1 MKFAHLGD
9 CHLGGWR
16 YPELQELNMQSF
28 SMAIDLCIKEGV
40 DFVLIVGDLFDSPY
54 PSIEVLKQTFLEFR
68 KLKQAK
74 IPSYI
79 IAGSHDYSVS
89 GKTFLD
95 VLEYAGFCK
104 NVYNAEIRKKQ
115 GIGNK
120 SNSENKEITEILLN
134 PVIEK
139 NIAIY
144 GYPGRKSSLEVRDL
158 KKIKLQDS
166 PFFKILML
174 HTSIT
179 DAIGN
184 LPVES
189 INISNLPIANYY
201 ALGHL
206 HIKYCKGNVVYSGP
220 IFPNNFQELEEL
232 KQGMFYIIE
241 TAAKAFDYSELK
253 PRRVDLKIKD
263 VIVFDI
269 QIRDTLSATEYIIS
283 ELNKKNLEDK
293 IVLLKIR
300 GILDKGKTSDI
311 KFADIETF
319 AKEKGA
325 FVILKSTSKLKI
337 ETSEIKIETDNMDR
351 LEDEII
357 EKFIVENPSE
367 FNERIQTLI
376 NALNTEKKE
385 DEKNLIFQERFLG
398 EIKKILN
405 Y

>member
-28 SMAIDLCIKEGV
+28 SMAIDICIKEKV
-40 DFVLIVGDLFDSPY
+40 DFVLIAGDLFDSPY
-54 PSIEVLKQTFLEFR
+54 PSIKILKQTFLEFR
-68 KLKQAK
+68 KLKEAK
-74 IPSYI
+74 IPCYL
-79 IAGSHDYSVS
+79 IAGSHDYSAS

-104 NVYNAEIRKKQ
+104 NVFNPEIRKKEKTEEE
-115 GIGNK
+115 K
-120 SNSENKEITEILLN
+120 SEEEMTEILLN

-139 NIAIY
+139 NVAIY
-144 GYPGRKSSLEVRDL
+144 GYPGKKSGLEVQDL
-158 KKIKLQDS
+158 RKVKLQDS
-166 PFFKILML
+166 PFFKIFML

-184 LPVES
+184 LPIES
-189 INISNLPIANYY
+189 IDISSLPKANYY

-206 HIKYCKGNVVYSGP
+206 HINYCKGNVIYSGP
-220 IFPNNFQELEEL
+220 IFPNNFQEIEEL
-232 KQGMFYIIE
+232 KHGMFYIIE
-241 TAAKAFDYSELK
+241 TATEALGYSELK
-253 PRRVDLKIKD
+253 ARKIDLKIKE
-263 VIVFDI
+263 VVVFDI
-269 QIRDTLSATEYIIS
+269 EIKDSLSATDYIIS
-283 ELNKKNLEDK
+283 ELDKKNLEDK

-311 KFADIETF
+311 KFAEIENF
-319 AKEKGA
+319 AKEKGV
-325 FVILKSTSKLKI
+325 FVILRNTSKLVI
-337 ETSEIKIETDNMDR
+337 QTSEIQIETGDMESF
-351 LEDEII
+351 EDEII
-357 EKFIVENPSE
+357 EKFIRENPSD
-367 FNERIQTLI
+367 FNEKIPQLI
-376 NALNTEKKE
+376 NALDTEKKE